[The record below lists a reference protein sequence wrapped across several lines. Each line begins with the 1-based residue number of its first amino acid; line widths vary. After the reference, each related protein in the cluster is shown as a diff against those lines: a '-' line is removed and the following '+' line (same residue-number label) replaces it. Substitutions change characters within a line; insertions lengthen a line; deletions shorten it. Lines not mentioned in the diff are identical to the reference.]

1 MVALGD
7 SPRIS
12 PRGDA
17 SRFRWG
23 GMAGAAHKNESGSEA
38 ENMAYDF
45 SNLRVL
51 VVDDNRFMRQTVEAI
66 LNAIGVTAVSFAE
79 DAREAYGMVGDVH
92 PDVIIS
98 DWDMEPED
106 GISLVKWL
114 RSRKDSP
121 DKYIP
126 VIMLTGYS
134 ERNRV
139 FEARDSG
146 VTEFLAKPVST
157 KAIYSR
163 LVSIVDFPR
172 PFIRT
177 QDYFGPDRR
186 RRDDERYQGP
196 ERREDKEMVYI

>member
-1 MVALGD
+1 
-7 SPRIS
+7 
-12 PRGDA
+12 
-17 SRFRWG
+17 
-23 GMAGAAHKNESGSEA
+23 
-38 ENMAYDF
+38 MAYDF
-45 SNLRVL
+45 SQLRVL

-66 LNAIGVTAVSFAE
+66 LNAIGVISVEFAQ
-79 DAREAYGMVGDVH
+79 DAREAYNMVAEVH

-98 DWDMEPED
+98 DWDMEPDD
-106 GISLVKWL
+106 GISLVRWL

-126 VIMLTGYS
+126 IIMLTGYS

-177 QDYFGPDRR
+177 DEYFGPDRR

-196 ERREDKEMVYI
+196 ERRETKEMVYI